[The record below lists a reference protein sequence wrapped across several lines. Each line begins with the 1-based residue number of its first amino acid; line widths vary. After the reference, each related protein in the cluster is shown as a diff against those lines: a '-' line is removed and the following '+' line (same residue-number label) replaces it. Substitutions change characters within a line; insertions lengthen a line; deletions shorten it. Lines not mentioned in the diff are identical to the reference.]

1 MRISENTLHGL
12 KSHLVS
18 THIIS
23 SVYRNKRTGK
33 TGAHESAHDNFN
45 WMILDEFIHNNHEC
59 RLESIGTSL

>member
-18 THIIS
+18 IHIIS

-33 TGAHESAHDNFN
+33 TGAHKSQP
-45 WMILDEFIHNNHEC
+45 MTILT
-59 RLESIGTSL
+59 GY